1 MLIVTTFGSDYEE
14 VRKRKGI
21 IITSRVHPGET
32 GASFMMKGII
42 DYLVGPSL
50 GARMIRDNFVI
61 KIVPMVNPDGV
72 INGNTRCSL
81 AGVDLNR
88 VWIDPSQKQHPTIFG
103 IKQLLKSMQSERE
116 LFLFC
121 DLHGHS
127 RKKNMFMYGNCNKNE
142 THVKEKIFP
151 FLLEKAADIFNFGDC
166 AFAVQK
172 SKESTARV
180 VGWKELGI
188 QNCYTLES
196 TFCGSDFGK
205 YQDLHFN
212 TNMLQSIGPKFC
224 ETILEYSQLDPARCK

>member
-1 MLIVTTFGSDYEE
+1 MQAE
-14 VRKRKGI
+14 
-21 IITSRVHPGET
+21 
-32 GASFMMKGII
+32 
-42 DYLVGPSL
+42 
-50 GARMIRDNFVI
+50 RD
-61 KIVPMVNPDGV
+61 
-72 INGNTRCSL
+72 
-81 AGVDLNR
+81 
-88 VWIDPSQKQHPTIFG
+88 
-103 IKQLLKSMQSERE
+103 

-127 RKKNMFMYGNCNKNE
+127 RKKNMFCYGNCNKNE

-151 FLLEKAADIFNFGDC
+151 FLLEKAADIFNFADC

-172 SKESTARV
+172 SKEGTGRV

-188 QNCYTLES
+188 TNCYTLES

-224 ETILEYSQLDPARCK
+224 ETMLEYHFLDNTR